1 MISHFRACG
10 ARGTLIVPDRP
21 SAPWWPTLRMG
32 HGWASFVLECR
43 TLGPARRVL
52 SGLRPPH
59 ADVFDDCGVLALRVD
74 GRRR

>member
-1 MISHFRACG
+1 
-10 ARGTLIVPDRP
+10 
-21 SAPWWPTLRMG
+21 MG

-52 SGLRPPH
+52 SGLREPH